1 MKQENTL
8 WVEKYRPDTLEGY
21 IGNDVIVGK
30 MKTYIEGGDI
40 PHLLLYG
47 RAGAAIFNQFRDQ
60 LSRNFMIEHPE
71 MGPFIEMLV
80 YTQIQFV
87 HQIPPCTLFLQL
99 YH

>member
-40 PHLLLYG
+40 PHLLRYK
-47 RAGAAIFNQFRDQ
+47 
-60 LSRNFMIEHPE
+60 
-71 MGPFIEMLV
+71 
-80 YTQIQFV
+80 
-87 HQIPPCTLFLQL
+87 
-99 YH
+99 